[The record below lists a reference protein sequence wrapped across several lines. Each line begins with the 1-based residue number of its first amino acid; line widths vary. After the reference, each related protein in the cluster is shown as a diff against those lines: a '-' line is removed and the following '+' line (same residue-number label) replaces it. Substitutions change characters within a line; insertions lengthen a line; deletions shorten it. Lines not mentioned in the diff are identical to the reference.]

1 MNRYV
6 IREQI
11 GMAMTAAS
19 KAHAD
24 VEHFLNQRGFRR
36 LTVRVHDLEKQG
48 LLDKVRRHYGYLTD
62 WLHIYNTIE
71 PQSLLLI
78 QYPLKL
84 NAPLKEPIIRLL
96 RKQKQVKTVFLIHD
110 LETLRSLE
118 GQGYDEQE
126 EQHLDE
132 MSDAI
137 ICHNDAMRTY
147 LIEKG
152 VDERKLFT
160 LELFDYHAEPLV
172 EERRPTVGSVIVA
185 GNLDPQKSVYVYD
198 LHTIPDVRFDLYG
211 VRYQQDYIHENV
223 QYHGAFK
230 PEELPHVMEGAF
242 GLVWDGTSVDTCE
255 GNTGNYL
262 RYNNPHKLSLYL
274 ASGIPVIVWE
284 RAAVAEFVKRF
295 GVGLCVS
302 SLHDL
307 PNLLETISPA
317 DLRRMLHN
325 TAWLSEKITSGA
337 FLNRVMDEIEATLFE

>member
-11 GMAMTAAS
+11 GMAMTAAD

-24 VEHFLNQRGFRR
+24 TEYFLRQRGFGR
-36 LTVRVHDLEKQG
+36 LTVRLYDLDKQG
-48 LLDKVRRHYGYLTD
+48 FWDKVRRHWYYLTD
-62 WLHIYNTIE
+62 WLHIYETVE
-71 PQSLLLI
+71 PDSLLLI

-84 NAPLKEPIIRLL
+84 NAPFKEQFLTRL
-96 RKQKQVKTVFLIHD
+96 REKKGVKIVCLIHD
-110 LETLRSLE
+110 LETLRSLQ
-118 GQGYDEQE
+118 GQGYDDE
-126 EQHLDE
+126 EEHHLDE

-147 LIEKG
+147 LIGKG
-152 VDERKLFT
+152 IAPSKLFT
-160 LELFDYHAEPLV
+160 LELFDYHAEPLT

-211 VRYQQDYIHENV
+211 VRYQQDDTHDNIH
-223 QYHGAFK
+223 YHGAFK
-230 PEELPHVMEGAF
+230 PEELPTVMEGAF

-284 RAAVAEFVKRF
+284 HSAVAEFVKRF
-295 GVGLCVS
+295 QVGLCVS
-302 SLHDL
+302 SLRDL
-307 PNLLETISPA
+307 PDLLQTISAA
-317 DLRRMLHN
+317 DLRRMWHN
-325 TAWLSEKITSGA
+325 AAWLSEKITSGA
-337 FLNRVMDEIEATLFE
+337 FLNRVMDEVEATLLP

>member
-6 IREQI
+6 IREQV
-11 GMAMTAAS
+11 GMAMTAAD

-24 VEHFLNQRGFRR
+24 VEYFLNQRGFRR
-36 LTVRVHDLEKQG
+36 LTVRVHDLNKQG
-48 LLDKVRRHYGYLTD
+48 FLDKVRRHYGYLTD
-62 WLHIYNTIE
+62 WLHIYNTVE
-71 PQSLLLI
+71 PRSLLLI

-84 NAPLKEPIIRLL
+84 NASLKEHVIRLL

-118 GQGYDEQE
+118 GQGYDERE

-132 MSDAI
+132 LSDAI

-147 LIEKG
+147 LVEKG
-152 VDERKLFT
+152 IDQRKLFT
-160 LELFDYHAEPLV
+160 LELFDYHTQPLV

-211 VRYQQDYIHENV
+211 VRYQQNYVHENV
-223 QYHGAFK
+223 YYHGAFK
-230 PEELPHVMEGAF
+230 PEELPTVMEGAF
-242 GLVWDGTSVDTCE
+242 GLVWDGTSVDTCS

-284 RAAVAEFVKRF
+284 HAAVAEFVRRF
-295 GVGLCVS
+295 GVGVCVS
-302 SLHDL
+302 SLRDL
-307 PNLLETISPA
+307 PNLLENMPAA

-325 TAWLSEKITSGA
+325 AAWLSEKITSGA
-337 FLNRVMDEIEATLFE
+337 FLNRVIDEIEATLFE